1 LKASNWEEAVSWLIS
16 QPDKQELVRA
26 CYYDQPLRATADR
39 YRHSQEWQALRKFF
53 PPQGK
58 YALDLGAG
66 NGIASYAMAIEGWQV
81 KALEPDPSELVGCGA
96 IRRLAQEAELPIEV
110 ISGTGE
116 NLPFT
121 DCTFDVV
128 FARQALHHAQDLQQ
142 LCREMYRVLKAGGV
156 LLAVREHVISS
167 QHDLPKFLE
176 SHSLHHLYGGEN
188 AYLLREYLGA
198 MKLAGLRVEKVI
210 APFDSV
216 INYAP
221 MTDASLKDE
230 LRKRFRLI
238 PTGKMVSQLLLNDRF
253 FKAFLQLLSK
263 VDRRPG
269 RLFSFIC
276 HKPEN

>member
-1 LKASNWEEAVSWLIS
+1 MKASSWEEAVSWFIS

-39 YRHSQEWQALRKFF
+39 YWHSQEWQALRKFF
-53 PPQGK
+53 PSPGR

-96 IRRLAQEAELPIEV
+96 IRRLAQEAQLPIEV
-110 ISGTGE
+110 VPGTGE
-116 NLPFT
+116 NLPFP

-167 QHDLPKFLE
+167 QRDLPKFLD
-176 SHSLHHLYGGEN
+176 SHPLHHLYGGEN

-210 APFDSV
+210 APFDSA

-221 MTDASLKDE
+221 MTDTSLKDE
-230 LRKRFRLI
+230 LRKRFDLI
-238 PTGKMVSQLLLNDRF
+238 PGGKIVSQLLLSDRF
-253 FKAFLQLLSK
+253 FELFLQLLSK

-276 HKPEN
+276 HKPKD